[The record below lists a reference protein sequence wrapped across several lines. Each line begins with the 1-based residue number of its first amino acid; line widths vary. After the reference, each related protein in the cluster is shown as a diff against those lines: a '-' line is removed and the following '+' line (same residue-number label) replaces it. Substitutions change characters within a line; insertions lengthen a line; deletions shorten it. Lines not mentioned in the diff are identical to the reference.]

1 MLQSEKWITVFKY
14 IHMHAFDETTFY
26 NDKSWK
32 SSLTE
37 NEKFHTPETG
47 GKLIRRYYKA
57 FPRKGTYKSRYSM
70 KMIVEA
76 CRRHGWAKWW
86 MPVGKLQ
93 PREEA

>member
-47 GKLIRRYYKA
+47 GKLI
-57 FPRKGTYKSRYSM
+57 
-70 KMIVEA
+70 I
-76 CRRHGWAKWW
+76 
-86 MPVGKLQ
+86 Q
-93 PREEA
+93 I